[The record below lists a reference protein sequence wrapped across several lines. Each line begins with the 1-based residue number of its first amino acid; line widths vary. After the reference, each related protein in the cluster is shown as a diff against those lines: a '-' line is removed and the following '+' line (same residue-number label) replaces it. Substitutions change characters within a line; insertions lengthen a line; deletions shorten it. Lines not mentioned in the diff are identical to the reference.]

1 MTPAVSEALYHSSCR
16 ACHVPCLLLASP
28 SLGLPGRSSSH
39 QTCMPASTLP
49 FWACSIAFFSA
60 ASLEAA
66 ALMLSLV
73 RLYALL
79 PVHHFPSDSCCG
91 LCCEN
96 LSRLL
101 QICPLQSTQLILE
114 GIGIRTDCCGMSCCA
129 FTYLEISEGSLKY
142 S

>member
-1 MTPAVSEALYHSSCR
+1 MTPAVSWALYHSSCI
-16 ACHVPCLLLASP
+16 ACQLLWLLLASP
-28 SLGLPGRSSSH
+28 APGLPGRSSSH
-39 QTCMPASTLP
+39 QSCMPTSTLP
-49 FWACSIAFFSA
+49 FWACSTAFFSA

-79 PVHHFPSDSCCG
+79 PVHHFPPDSCCG

-114 GIGIRTDCCGMSCCA
+114 GIGIRTNCCGMSSCA
-129 FTYLEISEGSLKY
+129 FTYLQVS
-142 S
+142 